1 MVYFNDI
8 LVYSCTEEEHLS
20 HLRELLVV
28 LQENKLYVNMKK
40 CSFMTKKMLFMGFVV
55 SAKGI

>member
-1 MVYFNDI
+1 MVYFNYI
-8 LVYSCTEEEHLS
+8 FVYSCLEEEHLS
-20 HLRELLVV
+20 HLREFSVV